1 MTLRFLASLSLI
13 VAASSFVMGCAADS
27 SSSSS
32 DPSNG
37 SSSSG
42 GAERAIAEADIIQV
56 GGGRLYAMSKSGT
69 LSVVDVSVPGRLAL
83 LGQTRLPGQPFEMYR
98 RGDLLLAMSNG
109 AVSTSGVV
117 ASPST
122 SSGASVDPDAG
133 SALIALDVRNP
144 AQIRTMGTFVVP
156 GEVADSRVVGDV
168 LYLATYENARCF
180 KCGAAPRTMVT
191 SFDVADPA
199 AVAKIDQVSFQSN
212 APDGYNLPW
221 GSHWKRSIFVTD
233 QRLYIGGHADIEPS
247 ALALGT
253 QPEGIIDV
261 LDISDPRGRL
271 VPGARLR
278 VAGALLSRWQID
290 EKDGI
295 LRVVSQKGAGRT
307 GNGIGMPEVVT
318 FAVVSARE
326 LDPLGATS
334 IKLPRQEG
342 LRAVRFDGPRAYAI
356 TYNQTDP
363 LFTIDLSNP
372 LAPRVRGELFM
383 PGFMFHLE
391 PHGDRVI
398 GLGLDRTDRNGSL
411 NVSLFDVAD
420 MDHPK
425 MIKRV
430 AFGPNG
436 ISEDYAILNYEIPED
451 QDRIQKAFRVFE
463 DGLVVAPFTAAT
475 GSFGGSTCANPT
487 GGVQLVAWANDTLV
501 KLPLL
506 QVPGNPRRA
515 FQLSGQL
522 LAVSDSNVRSFD
534 GQTFSQTADLVIGA
548 CTNDSASGGYGGP
561 YNYGSRRRSYCSVSN
576 GMTGSETAGGVLGFA
591 LIGVAAA
598 IGRRRGQPRDKSAS

>member
-1 MTLRFLASLSLI
+1 MTLRFLACSSLSL
-13 VAASSFVMGCAADS
+13 VLAAAGCAADY
-27 SSSSS
+27 SSSS
-32 DPSNG
+32 DSPNG

-42 GAERAIAEADIIQV
+42 GAERAIAEADIIQID
-56 GGGRLYAMSKSGT
+56 GGRLYAMSKSGT
-69 LSVVDVSVPGRLAL
+69 MSVVDVSVPGRLAL

-98 RGDLLLAMSNG
+98 RGDTLLAMSNG
-109 AVSTSGVV
+109 AVSAGGVV

-122 SSGASVDPDAG
+122 TSSAGVADPNSG
-133 SALIALDVRNP
+133 SILVALDVRDP

-180 KCGAAPRTMVT
+180 KCGPAPRTMVT
-191 SFDVADPA
+191 SFDVSHPA
-199 AVAKIDQVSFQSN
+199 SVARIDQVSFQSN

-233 QRLYIGGHADIEPS
+233 QRLYIGGHADIEPNKLS
-247 ALALGT
+247 AGT
-253 QPEGIIDV
+253 EPEGIIDV
-261 LDISDPRGRL
+261 LDIGDPSGRL
-271 VPGARLR
+271 VAGARLR

-290 EKDGI
+290 ERDGI

-326 LDPLGATS
+326 FAPLGATS

-398 GLGLDRTDRNGSL
+398 GLGLDRTDPKGSL

-425 MIKRV
+425 MLERV
-430 AFGPNG
+430 SFGPNQL
-436 ISEDYAILNYEIPED
+436 SEDYAILNYEIPED
-451 QDRIQKAFRVFE
+451 QDRIQKAFRVFP

-487 GGVQLVAWANDTLV
+487 GGVQTVAWANDTLT
-501 KLPLL
+501 KGPML
-506 QVPGNPRRA
+506 QLPGNPRRA
-515 FQLSGQL
+515 FELSGQII
-522 LAVSDSNVRSFD
+522 AVSDSNVRSFD
-534 GQTFSQTADLVIGA
+534 GRSFGQTADLVIGA
-548 CTNDSASGGYGGP
+548 CTTTDSTYGGGYYGNNGGSRSRRYRCSFAADASGE
-561 YNYGSRRRSYCSVSN
+561 
-576 GMTGSETAGGVLGFA
+576 ETAGGVLGVA
-591 LIGVAAA
+591 LIGLAAV
-598 IGRRRGQPRDKSAS
+598 IGRRRGRLTGTSGS